1 MKNYI
6 TSIIACF
13 SILFVISCSD
23 DDRLESVDIAIP
35 SDISAKFTIKQDN
48 SGEVSIF
55 PSANGANMFSVDF
68 GDGSE
73 VSDEFTSGNHVEHT
87 YAEGQ
92 YDVTIYAMNLN
103 GEVAEASQS
112 LNVSF
117 LAPENLEV
125 VITKDQSNPFKVSVT
140 ATAENAAGY
149 EVYFG
154 EDTDEQPT
162 MIMEGE
168 TAEYEYGNIGTY
180 TIRVV
185 ALSGGAETTEYTEE
199 VTIVDPLLLPI
210 DFESQTVA
218 YNFYNFG
225 GGAPTASLVANPA
238 PNEVNESATVA
249 SYTKPSGSET
259 WAGTSTTLNENID
272 FSSTTYIAMD
282 VYSPKAGIPVLFK
295 VENSGNSDINAEVTT
310 MTTKENEW
318 ETLIFDLSAIDPSQT
333 YSVIALFFDYNT
345 SGNDNTY
352 YFDNIRLANPTIVE
366 LPVTFE
372 GNANAY
378 QFFEF
383 GGAPTA
389 LVTNPDMSDANPSET
404 VAKMTKTQGSE
415 VWAGAYFDL
424 DNAIDFTKDDQ
435 LSLKVWSPEA
445 GIPVTLKFEDP
456 SDGDIAFEV
465 NATVTEANTWQ
476 TLTFDFSEA
485 DANQNW
491 KRAIVF
497 MDLNTAGKGLD
508 YYFDDL
514 SYVSDQPMTAPK
526 LPLTFDSVLVDY
538 SWSGFGSASAA
549 VIENPDASGINTSTK
564 VTELVKNDGAE
575 TWAGVSQRLGG
586 AIDFSQGTTISIKTW
601 SPKTGATILLKLEN
615 SKSEPDANGNPSVIA
630 EVQQTTTVAN
640 AWEELD
646 FDLTSFGAFDPN
658 AGYDTVVVFYGFGN
672 TEGGTFYFDD
682 IQIKND

>member
-6 TSIIACF
+6 KSIIACL
-13 SILFVISCSD
+13 SILFVISCAD
-23 DDRLESVDIAIP
+23 DDSLESVDIAIP
-35 SDISAKFTIKQDN
+35 SDISAQFTVKQDN

-55 PSANGANMFSVDF
+55 PSANGANMFSVNF

-73 VSDEFTSGNHVEHT
+73 VSDKFSSGNHIDHT

-103 GEVAEASQS
+103 GEVSEASQS

-125 VITKDQSNPFKVSVT
+125 EISTDSSNPFKISVT

-154 EDTDEQPT
+154 ENTDEQP
-162 MIMEGE
+162 MLIMEGE
-168 TAEYEYGNIGTY
+168 TAEYEYGNIGDY
-180 TIRVV
+180 TIRVI
-185 ALSGGAETTEYTEE
+185 ALSGGAETTEYSEE

-218 YNFYNFG
+218 YTFYNFG
-225 GGAPTASLVANPA
+225 GGAPTASVVANPA

-310 MTTKENEW
+310 LTTKENEW
-318 ETLIFDLSAIDPSQT
+318 ETLIFDLSGIDPSQT
-333 YSVIALFFDYNT
+333 YSVIALFFDY
-345 SGNDNTY
+345 NTY

-372 GNANAY
+372 GNTNAY

-383 GGAPTA
+383 DGAPTA
-389 LVTNPDMSDANPSET
+389 LITNPDMSDANPSET
-404 VAKMTKTQGSE
+404 VAKMTKIQDSK

-424 DNAIDFTKDDQ
+424 DNAVDFTKDDQ

-456 SDGDIAFEV
+456 NNNKIATEAS
-465 NATVTEANTWQ
+465 ATVTEANTWQ
-476 TLTFDFSEA
+476 TLTFDFSEV
-485 DANQNW
+485 DASQNW

-526 LPLTFDSVLVDY
+526 LPLTFDSALVDY
-538 SWSGFGSASAA
+538 SWSGFGRANAT
-549 VIENPDASGINTSTK
+549 VIANPDASGMNTSTN
-564 VTELVKNDGAE
+564 VTELVKEEGAE
-575 TWAGVSQRLGG
+575 TWAGVSQRLDG
-586 AIDFSQGTTISIKTW
+586 AIDFSQGTTITMKTW

-630 EVQQTTTVAN
+630 EVQQSTTVASE
-640 AWEELD
+640 WEELS
-646 FDLTSFGAFDPN
+646 FDLTSSGAFDPN
-658 AGYDTVVVFYGFGN
+658 AGYDTVVVFYDFGN